1 MKKNKPT
8 IIDRVGDAIS
18 RDTLVPAGAGVLVGV
33 SGGPDSMALLDILR
47 RLGSFP
53 LRAAHLNHGL
63 RPGDCDADEALVRDY
78 CRTWQI
84 DLDVCSVDVA
94 DLAQQQATGLEAA
107 GRQARHTFF
116 ADCAHR
122 WMQNSPSV
130 RSVRVALAHHLD
142 DQAETILLH
151 LGRGC
156 GLDGL
161 TGMRPLFGSMI
172 RPLLDIRRAEILDY
186 LAAHQVP
193 WRLDATNEQLFTLR
207 NRLRQQVL
215 PMWREAL
222 GYDPATVLTRT
233 AELVSDDQ
241 LLLDQLTEAAWLRV
255 CLPDTTTGLCE
266 PSGQSGQFESS
277 DQSDQ
282 FDQSDQSPNLTA
294 ILAGHHV
301 PAGRPVCFD
310 SRAFRAEP
318 AAIQNRLLRRAWRQA
333 SGQHRDI
340 EWRHL
345 RLARAFINDANRYR
359 GHLDW
364 PQNIVIELDAR
375 TVRFFCR

>member
-1 MKKNKPT
+1 MKNKPT
-8 IIDRVGDAIS
+8 IIDRVGDAIA
-18 RDTLVPAGAGVLVGV
+18 RDILVPSGAGVLVGV

-47 RLGSFP
+47 RLDSFP
-53 LRAAHLNHGL
+53 LRVAHLNHGL
-63 RPGDCDADEALVRDY
+63 RPGDCDEDEALVRDY

-84 DLDVCSVDVA
+84 DLEVGFVDVA
-94 DLAQQQATGLEAA
+94 RLAQLNTTGLEAA

-116 ADCAHR
+116 AECAQH
-122 WMQNSPSV
+122 WLQQTPSV
-130 RSVRVALAHHLD
+130 RSVRIALAHHLD

-161 TGMRPLFGSMI
+161 TGMRPLFGNLI
-172 RPLLDIRRAEILDY
+172 RPLLGIRRAEILDY

-193 WRLDATNEQLFTLR
+193 WRLDTTNEQLFTLR

-215 PMWREAL
+215 PIWREAL
-222 GYDPATVLTRT
+222 GYDPATVLTRA
-233 AELVSDDQ
+233 AELVGDDQ

-255 CLPDTTTGLCE
+255 CLTDMV
-266 PSGQSGQFESS
+266 SGP
-277 DQSDQ
+277 
-282 FDQSDQSPNLTA
+282 FDQTIQSADLQSTDLTA

-301 PAGRPVCFD
+301 PADRPVCFD
-310 SRAFRAEP
+310 SRAFRVEP

-345 RLARAFINDANRYR
+345 RLARAFINEVNRHH

-375 TVRFFCR
+375 IVRFFRR